1 VGSEMCI
8 RDRRVEKPSSR
19 PHLPDYLCPYC
30 GERKDPITGQ
40 CACSVLPGSAPP
52 VAISAASPSAASPPL
67 SGATVQP
74 AMGTFPSRLVIV
86 NGVKA
91 GMAFPL
97 QGNVVTI
104 GREPGRDLQIDFDP
118 TVSRRHARLERQG
131 TQWVLIDEGS
141 RNGSF
146 VNGQPVLQQA
156 IRVGD
161 VLRFGN
167 TEVRVE

>member
-1 VGSEMCI
+1 
-8 RDRRVEKPSSR
+8 
-19 PHLPDYLCPYC
+19 
-30 GERKDPITGQ
+30 
-40 CACSVLPGSAPP
+40 
-52 VAISAASPSAASPPL
+52 
-67 SGATVQP
+67 
-74 AMGTFPSRLVIV
+74 VIV

-91 GMAFPL
+91 GMVFPL
-97 QGNVVTI
+97 QGNVITI
-104 GREPGRDLQIDFDP
+104 GREPGRDLQMDFDP

-146 VNGQPVLQQA
+146 VNGRPVQQQPVQ
-156 IRVGD
+156 VGD